1 MFSMVS
7 LKVSLLFTGQE
18 CAELR
23 IPWENVQLEKQKSI
37 CEANFAWIFACYW
50 NGMNS
55 NQQFSLSDSLL
66 LQINIRILPGFQP
79 GFPAKHLSQHMGS
92 RAAGIHDF
100 FYRIGLCPQFDQHAF
115 RPQMHI
121 VSVCL

>member
-1 MFSMVS
+1 MAAIVYS
-7 LKVSLLFTGQE
+7 LAHSFAENRQQLLLFTGQE
-18 CAELR
+18 CAKLR

-50 NGMNS
+50 NGVNS

-79 GFPAKHLSQHMGS
+79 GFPAKHLSQHMG
-92 RAAGIHDF
+92 
-100 FYRIGLCPQFDQHAF
+100 
-115 RPQMHI
+115 
-121 VSVCL
+121 